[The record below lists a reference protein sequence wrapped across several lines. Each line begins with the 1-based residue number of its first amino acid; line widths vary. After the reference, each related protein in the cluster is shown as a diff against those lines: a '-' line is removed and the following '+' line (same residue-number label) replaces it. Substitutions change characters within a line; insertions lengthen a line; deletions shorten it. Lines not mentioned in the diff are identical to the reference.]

1 MTSQASVPVTAVNRD
16 RRRSLAI
23 LVPIAMDLYRTRRI
37 YRKVNPLLIHF

>member
-1 MTSQASVPVTAVNRD
+1 MTSQASVPVTAVDHD

-23 LVPIAMDLYRTRRI
+23 LVPIVMDLDRTRQI